1 VTQWSPGRLVR
12 LAVAIALTALILWK
26 ANPSSVAAVAM
37 RADVRWILL
46 AIALV
51 VVDRTL
57 MAYRWLVLLCPIDH
71 SARPPFGAVMRV
83 FFISTFLGTFLPA
96 SVGGDAVRAYGLA
109 QLRVPA
115 GPAVASVLMDRL
127 LGVLSIAMV
136 GVGGLVLA
144 PAQGDLVATWA
155 VALALAVAVGA
166 CAAGAAIVFS
176 ERIAAIA
183 HRIALG
189 LPFAVARGFAA
200 ELTQSTRAYARFHG
214 ELLNVLAGSVAVQVL
229 RVLQAWCLGRA
240 LGIDAPVVTC
250 FAFVPLILL
259 VMLLPVSINGIGT
272 SQAAFVW
279 FFGRAGVPSADA
291 FALSVLFLALGVVG
305 NLPGGLLYAFGPKAT
320 AA

>member
-1 VTQWSPGRLVR
+1 MTRWSAGRIVR
-12 LAVAIALTALILWK
+12 LTVATALTALILWK
-26 ANPSSVAAVAM
+26 ANPASVAAVAM

-57 MAYRWLVLLCPIDH
+57 MAYRWLVLLCPIDA
-71 SARPPFGAVMRV
+71 SSRPPFRAVMRV
-83 FFISTFLGTFLPA
+83 FFVSTFLGTFLPA

-115 GPAVASVLMDRL
+115 GAAVASVLMDRL
-127 LGVLSIAMV
+127 LGVLSIVLV
-136 GVGGLVLA
+136 GIAGLALA
-144 PAQGDLVATWA
+144 PASDLLSTWA
-155 VALALAVAVGA
+155 VALSLCVAIAV
-166 CAAGAAIVFS
+166 CAAGALIVFS
-176 ERIAAIA
+176 DAAA
-183 HRIALG
+183 ALSQRFASR
-189 LPFAVARGFAA
+189 LPTAIVRTVAGD
-200 ELTQSTRAYARFHG
+200 LTQATRAYARFHH
-214 ELLNVLAGSVAVQVL
+214 ELVNVLTGSVAVQIL

-240 LGIDAPVVTC
+240 LAIDAPLLVY

-279 FFGRAGVPSADA
+279 FFGRAGVPAADA

-305 NLPGGLLYAFGPKAT
+305 NLPGGLLYAFTPRART
-320 AA
+320 A

>member
-1 VTQWSPGRLVR
+1 VTKWSPGRAARLLV
-12 LAVAIALTALILWK
+12 ATAITAFILWK
-26 ANPSSVAAVAM
+26 ANPSSVAAVVLRTDA
-37 RADVRWILL
+37 RWILF

-51 VVDRTL
+51 IVDRTL
-57 MAYRWLVLLCPIDH
+57 MAYRWLVLLRPIDRA
-71 SARPPFGAVMRV
+71 SRLPFGAVMRI
-83 FFISTFLGTFLPA
+83 FFVSTFLGTFLPA

-127 LGVLSIAMV
+127 LGVLSIAII
-136 GVGGLVLA
+136 GVIGLLLA
-144 PAQGDLVATWA
+144 PSQGDLLATWA
-155 VALALAVAVGA
+155 VAVSLAVA
-166 CAAGAAIVFS
+166 AAGCAIGAAVVFS
-176 ERIAAIA
+176 ERAA
-183 HRIALG
+183 ALAQRVAMR
-189 LPFAVARGFAA
+189 LPFAAVRSLGS
-200 ELTQSTRAYARFHG
+200 ELTQATRAYARFHG

-240 LGIDAPVVTC
+240 LGIDASMVTY

-291 FALSVLFLALGVVG
+291 FALSVLFLALGVIG
-305 NLPGGLLYAFGPKAT
+305 NLPGGLLYAFGPRAT
-320 AA
+320 PA